1 MAAAPARDCPGR
13 PPVISLFRSGALT
26 GDAALGGGGAGS
38 AGLWQWWRTAVQRK
52 RELAAGSAHARRRGG
67 RRGGGRGGASR
78 GGRGGGAAAEPND
91 TREPGKMMSEKA
103 VSSGEKLCA
112 RCGEPSKLRCT
123 RCKEVHYCGKTC
135 QREHW
140 KEHKSDCR
148 NTKAAAKK
156 AFKEAAKRQ
165 RAFGEEPAAEKDE
178 EVALLPPP
186 PPGTVLHSYSTF
198 RALWRHH
205 ENGSAEDGGGGA
217 DDDEGES
224 QIGVSGEREATDG
237 SRASGENGAS
247 AAAREASATSA
258 GVAGTSG
265 SGGTSS
271 GRAAK
276 ARALRCGDREYDDE
290 EIEPGAV
297 RAFPVG
303 LRNVGNT
310 CFANSVL
317 QCLAQASPMVR
328 AIQAHGRGVCTRP
341 GRWCVLC
348 ELAEFFDSY
357 EEAQEGRCVTP
368 RSLLGKIKKMGRHLT
383 FGAQEDSHDFLL
395 QLLDSMQMR
404 VLADYGGERHVPHSV
419 QETTNVWHA
428 FGGRTRGQV
437 ECRECGHV
445 SSTFQGYL
453 TLELQ
458 IPAGVDSLEAALE
471 AFTESDTLSGDNA
484 YRCDECKVR
493 VEAEQST
500 RLEEGPNF
508 LQVALKRFSI
518 SPFARFGGGKI
529 SRKVSFGPTLDLAP
543 FMATDSRDRPPQYL
557 LYGIIVHISPFSAGG
572 HYVAFVKA
580 GDGKWYECDDSNVT
594 EVDEE
599 EALSQTAYMLFY
611 RRARPRNWGVPG
623 EAPATEPT
631 KGRAPS
637 VAEAPSGATFD
648 EPRHIASVESSAEVP
663 YGAQASEALEHA
675 DRPGAHV
682 NEEGGLGGSGDGDSP
697 SASRSTGSSINVSDA
712 RVPKYTRGLRE
723 GPAPDNT
730 LCLMVE
736 LPGVQGAK
744 EVEVKTGGTS
754 IPIEILAAGYR
765 LELGAPYNVFRLTKS
780 AFIKKLQSLR
790 LEFQVPRTY
799 RPPGLALKSLAPTG
813 SSKKSKKKK
822 GKK

>member
-1 MAAAPARDCPGR
+1 M
-13 PPVISLFRSGALT
+13 
-26 GDAALGGGGAGS
+26 
-38 AGLWQWWRTAVQRK
+38 
-52 RELAAGSAHARRRGG
+52 
-67 RRGGGRGGASR
+67 GRGGASR
-78 GGRGGGAAAEPND
+78 GGRGGGAAGPAAESGD
-91 TREPGKMMSEKA
+91 TREPEQTTSERA
-103 VSSGEKLCA
+103 ASSSEKLCA

-123 RCKEVHYCGKTC
+123 RCKEVNYCGKAC

-156 AFKEAAKRQ
+156 AFKEAAKRR

-186 PPGTVLHSYSTF
+186 PPGTVLHSYATF
-198 RALWRHH
+198 RALWRCP
-205 ENGSAEDGGGGA
+205 ENGLAEDGGGRA
-217 DDDEGES
+217 DDDGGES
-224 QIGVSGEREATDG
+224 ENGVCGESGGADG
-237 SRASGENGAS
+237 SRTSGENEAS
-247 AAAREASATSA
+247 AAAREASPTSSEV
-258 GVAGTSG
+258 GGTSG
-265 SGGTSS
+265 AGSVANGCSS
-271 GRAAK
+271 GRAAEV
-276 ARALRCGDREYDDE
+276 RALERRDRQHDDE

-317 QCLAQASPMVR
+317 QCLVQAGPVVR

-395 QLLDSMQMR
+395 QLLDSVQMR

-529 SRKVSFGPTLDLAP
+529 SRKVSFGPTLNLAP

-580 GDGKWYECDDSNVT
+580 GDGKWYECDDSSVS

-631 KGRAPS
+631 KGRPPK
-637 VAEAPSGATFD
+637 VAEAPSGSNFD
-648 EPRHIASVESSAEVP
+648 EPRPIPSAESSAEVP
-663 YGAQASEALEHA
+663 NGTQVSEALELA
-675 DRPGAHV
+675 DRPGASV
-682 NEEGGLGGSGDGDSP
+682 NEEGGQGGSEDGDSP
-697 SASRSTGSSINVSDA
+697 SASRSAGSPVAVSDA
-712 RVPKYTRGLRE
+712 CPTRVPKYTRGLRE
-723 GPAPDNT
+723 GPAPNNT

-754 IPIEILAAGYR
+754 TPIEILAAGYR
-765 LELGAPYNVFRLTKS
+765 LDLGAPYNVFRLTKS

-799 RPPGLALKSLAPTG
+799 RPHGLTLKALAPTG
-813 SSKKSKKKK
+813 SSKKSKKK